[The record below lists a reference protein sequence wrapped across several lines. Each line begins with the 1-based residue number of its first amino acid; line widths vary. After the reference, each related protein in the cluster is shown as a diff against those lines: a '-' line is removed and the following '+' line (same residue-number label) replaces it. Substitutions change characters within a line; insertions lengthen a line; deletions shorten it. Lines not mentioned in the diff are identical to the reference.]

1 MLERLAFSPDIA
13 DHIDGIDDQGKR
25 VDDDDRQQPVAEN
38 AALRSSLHTH
48 PQPQHHGKPGQVSD
62 SQKADE
68 SSGRKNGC
76 LEEATEHQGGQDHLP
91 LRARPIKKTGDK
103 VDAEQEHHPGNPGSG
118 HVQDRTRKSKHF
130 LDFTNIRGLRSRG
143 KRVPLIS
150 GRLPPVKSPTSR
162 FPLSLLAGVF
172 LLAGCSSAPKVEE
185 TTSEEPATQL
195 YFPPDSGEWE
205 RIDPVSAGW
214 DPEALEALLDYAEKQ
229 RSSGVV
235 ILLQGR
241 ILAERYWEVETPPDV
256 VDYSALIAGRDE
268 SGQVIEDVMSIQK
281 SVIAF
286 LAGVAERKGLLDIEQ
301 PASKYLGQGWSQATP
316 EQEAQI
322 KVRNLM
328 SMASGLDEDLAYMG
342 TPGEL
347 YMYNTPAYSR
357 TVTVLERA
365 TGMDVNEYTSQ
376 WLTSLTGMED
386 SRWWTRP
393 GEVMSP
399 WANVIGFVTT
409 ARDLARFGLLMQA
422 RGSWA
427 GEDLLQNPD
436 YFERMLSPS
445 TVVNPSYGFFW
456 WLNGGAR
463 WVMGRQNTEARE
475 GALVPPA
482 PDDLFAGLG
491 ALGRKVYVVPSLG
504 IVFTRLGDE
513 PHEEAFSNELWKRL
527 MKAVPK

>member
-1 MLERLAFSPDIA
+1 M
-13 DHIDGIDDQGKR
+13 
-25 VDDDDRQQPVAEN
+25 
-38 AALRSSLHTH
+38 
-48 PQPQHHGKPGQVSD
+48 
-62 SQKADE
+62 
-68 SSGRKNGC
+68 
-76 LEEATEHQGGQDHLP
+76 
-91 LRARPIKKTGDK
+91 
-103 VDAEQEHHPGNPGSG
+103 
-118 HVQDRTRKSKHF
+118 
-130 LDFTNIRGLRSRG
+130 
-143 KRVPLIS
+143 
-150 GRLPPVKSPTSR
+150 
-162 FPLSLLAGVF
+162 
-172 LLAGCSSAPKVEE
+172 LAGCGGTPKVEE
-185 TTSEEPATQL
+185 TTSVEPAPKL

-205 RIDPVSAGW
+205 RIDPASAGW
-214 DPEALEALLDYAEKQ
+214 DPEALEAVLEYAEQQ

-235 ILLQGR
+235 ILLKGR

-256 VDYSALIAGRDE
+256 IDYSGLIVGKDE
-268 SGQVIEDVMSIQK
+268 SGHVIEDVMSIQK

-286 LAGVAERKGLLDIEQ
+286 LAGVAERKGLLDIEK
-301 PASKYLGQGWSQATP
+301 PASKYLGQGWSKATP

-322 KVRNLM
+322 KVRNLL

-357 TVTVLERA
+357 TVTVLERV
-365 TGMDVNEYTSQ
+365 TGMDVNAYTAQ
-376 WLTSLTGMED
+376 WLTSRVGMQD

-393 GEVMSP
+393 GEVMVS

-422 RGSWA
+422 RGNWD

-445 TVVNPSYGFFW
+445 TVANPSYGFLW
-456 WLNGGAR
+456 WLNGGDR

-475 GALVPPA
+475 GSLVPPA

-504 IVFTRLGDE
+504 LVFTRLGDQ
-513 PHEEAFSNELWKRL
+513 PPEEEFSNEIWKRL
-527 MKAVPK
+527 MKAVPGS